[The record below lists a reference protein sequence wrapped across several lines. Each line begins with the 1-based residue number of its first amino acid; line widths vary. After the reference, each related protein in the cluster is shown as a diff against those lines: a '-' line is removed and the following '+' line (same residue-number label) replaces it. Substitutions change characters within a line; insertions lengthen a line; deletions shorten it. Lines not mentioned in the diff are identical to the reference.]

1 MFKPKNPNHEKFEE
15 LCALAAI
22 GQISAN
28 EFSELKN
35 HLDQCPSCRSTQQ
48 DFLEIIH
55 EHLPLIATDEDE
67 VQAKSSKVAFHDSSY
82 KQRFLQRILQEGL
95 LPSITSSMKT
105 KAEKVTR
112 YETQTSWSETIGL
125 YALSGAAAVVLAMF
139 SFTGF
144 GWYWNGPQKHT
155 NEVKYLKEE
164 VADIQQKLS
173 LASQGNPFAR
183 NQVSRPVFSPSRK
196 PPTVNSSLNS
206 NQLLVDLTKSKANQ
220 RLTLKRLNTQI
231 DYLGIAEAKLIGLNK
246 KLEKTKNFRDLDSKK
261 LDQLKVDLQTKTIN
275 LEAVNQLRSNDQVR
289 IQTQKNQIIEL
300 TKKLQEQM
308 QVIKRER
315 ELLAAGKDIRDL
327 MGARN
332 LHIIDVADV
341 DGSGDHRSLGRV
353 FYTEGKSLI
362 FYAYDLEKGR
372 ASMEK
377 FSLQAWGQ
385 QGTPRGSSAQSLGVF
400 FTDDRNQDQ
409 WVLQYNDPKVLAEI
423 DAVFVTLEPK
433 GGSMK
438 PRGEKLMYAYLKANP
453 NHP

>member
-1 MFKPKNPNHEKFEE
+1 MFKPKNLNHEKFEE

-22 GQISAN
+22 GQISAD
-28 EFSELKN
+28 EFSELKKHLN
-35 HLDQCPSCRSTQQ
+35 HCPSCRSTQQ

-55 EHLPLIATDEDE
+55 EHLPLIATDE

-82 KQRFLQRILQEGL
+82 KQRFLQRILQEGF
-95 LPSITSSMKT
+95 LPSKTSSIKT
-105 KAEKVTR
+105 KTEKVAQN
-112 YETQTSWSETIGL
+112 ESQTSWPETVGL
-125 YALSGAAAVVLAMF
+125 YALSGAAAVVLAVF
-139 SFTGF
+139 SLTGF
-144 GWYWNGPQKHT
+144 GWYWSGSQKHT

-173 LASQGNPFAR
+173 LVSQDDRFAR
-183 NQVSRPVFSPSRK
+183 NQVSNPVFSPSKK
-196 PPTVNSSLNS
+196 PPAVNSSIDS
-206 NQLLVDLTKSKANQ
+206 NQLLADLAKSKAKQ
-220 RLTLKRLNTQI
+220 RLTLKRLNTQT
-231 DYLGIAEAKLIGLNK
+231 DYLGIAEAKLIALNK
-246 KLEKTKNFRDLDSKK
+246 QLEETKKFRDSDLKK
-261 LDQLKVDLQTKTIN
+261 LDQLKVNLQVKTID

-300 TKKLQEQM
+300 TKKLQEQI

-362 FYAYDLEKGR
+362 FYAYDLEEGR
-372 ASMEK
+372 PSMEK

-385 QGTPRGSSAQSLGVF
+385 QGAPRGNSAQSLGVF
-400 FTDDRNQDQ
+400 FTDDHNQDQ

>member
-1 MFKPKNPNHEKFEE
+1 
-15 LCALAAI
+15 
-22 GQISAN
+22 
-28 EFSELKN
+28 
-35 HLDQCPSCRSTQQ
+35 
-48 DFLEIIH
+48 
-55 EHLPLIATDEDE
+55 
-67 VQAKSSKVAFHDSSY
+67 
-82 KQRFLQRILQEGL
+82 
-95 LPSITSSMKT
+95 
-105 KAEKVTR
+105 
-112 YETQTSWSETIGL
+112 
-125 YALSGAAAVVLAMF
+125 
-139 SFTGF
+139 
-144 GWYWNGPQKHT
+144 
-155 NEVKYLKEE
+155 EE

-261 LDQLKVDLQTKTIN
+261 LDQLKVDLQTKTID

-300 TKKLQEQM
+300 TKQLQEQI

-341 DGSGDHRSLGRV
+341 D
-353 FYTEGKSLI
+353 
-362 FYAYDLEKGR
+362 
-372 ASMEK
+372 
-377 FSLQAWGQ
+377 
-385 QGTPRGSSAQSLGVF
+385 
-400 FTDDRNQDQ
+400 
-409 WVLQYNDPKVLAEI
+409 
-423 DAVFVTLEPK
+423 
-433 GGSMK
+433 
-438 PRGEKLMYAYLKANP
+438 
-453 NHP
+453 

>member
-1 MFKPKNPNHEKFEE
+1 
-15 LCALAAI
+15 
-22 GQISAN
+22 
-28 EFSELKN
+28 
-35 HLDQCPSCRSTQQ
+35 
-48 DFLEIIH
+48 
-55 EHLPLIATDEDE
+55 
-67 VQAKSSKVAFHDSSY
+67 
-82 KQRFLQRILQEGL
+82 
-95 LPSITSSMKT
+95 MKT

-261 LDQLKVDLQTKTIN
+261 LD
-275 LEAVNQLRSNDQVR
+275 
-289 IQTQKNQIIEL
+289 
-300 TKKLQEQM
+300 
-308 QVIKRER
+308 
-315 ELLAAGKDIRDL
+315 
-327 MGARN
+327 
-332 LHIIDVADV
+332 
-341 DGSGDHRSLGRV
+341 
-353 FYTEGKSLI
+353 
-362 FYAYDLEKGR
+362 
-372 ASMEK
+372 
-377 FSLQAWGQ
+377 
-385 QGTPRGSSAQSLGVF
+385 
-400 FTDDRNQDQ
+400 
-409 WVLQYNDPKVLAEI
+409 
-423 DAVFVTLEPK
+423 
-433 GGSMK
+433 
-438 PRGEKLMYAYLKANP
+438 
-453 NHP
+453 